1 LRLSA
6 IDGAQIRSSLKP
18 QKDEAKKTITY
29 ANDSEH
35 HNIFELTTA
44 IVKGTQ
50 CTVNITLCSRVA
62 LMVRLN

>member
-1 LRLSA
+1 LWLSA

-18 QKDEAKKTITY
+18 QNEAKKTITY

-62 LMVRLN
+62 LMVCLN

>member
-18 QKDEAKKTITY
+18 QKDEAKTITY

-50 CTVNITLCSRVA
+50 CTVNIMLCLCVA